1 MIYVEPGNLIF
12 PQHVLTSSGYNTEL
26 EAYEQWILGTAKHM
40 YNKSHVDEDVVKEIV
55 KFEMHLAKLMENKP
69 KNERTTVLKLSKK
82 FSTDWSRVFDLIF
95 KGFAKITPNTVI
107 TIRNYD
113 YLKNLFL
120 LIDKKGRRVANDYIT
135 WAVIKDLSRDTTPH
149 MRNLNFLIDQA
160 VLGVQDD
167 LSREHECLNKIIE
180 YFSPSLVP
188 QYLNSYVNPK
198 VFPKVTAMVA
208 SIKTAF
214 IETLLR
220 SDWLSKGAKLL
231 SVEKV
236 KNVQLYL
243 GYSKWHLTGAPLR
256 LYHKLEMTDDHFM
269 NVIKLRYFKT
279 TQELFR
285 LAEKQPRTSCSKVM
299 IRFRWP
305 STPFEVNAFY
315 SILQNSIFIPL
326 GLLEPPFFHLFGDDT
341 LNYGALGS
349 LIGHELSHS
358 LDPAGILADPT
369 GKITKWWPDRDLDLY
384 KNRIR
389 CFTGANTLAEMIS
402 DSNGLRISVT
412 AVKKVAPREKL
423 RRFFMSFAQMWCETS
438 GNTDIFNGEEHP
450 PVWDRVQSLSNNQD
464 FRRAY
469 NCGSAQSCKLW

>member
-1 MIYVEPGNLIF
+1 
-12 PQHVLTSSGYNTEL
+12 
-26 EAYEQWILGTAKHM
+26 
-40 YNKSHVDEDVVKEIV
+40 
-55 KFEMHLAKLMENKP
+55 
-69 KNERTTVLKLSKK
+69 
-82 FSTDWSRVFDLIF
+82 LIF

-107 TIRNYD
+107 TIRNND

-220 SDWLSKGAKLL
+220 SDWLSKEAKLL

-236 KNVQLYL
+236 KNVKLYL

-256 LYHKLEMTDDHFM
+256 LYHK
-269 NVIKLRYFKT
+269 V
-279 TQELFR
+279 
-285 LAEKQPRTSCSKVM
+285 RT
-299 IRFRWP
+299 
-305 STPFEVNAFY
+305 
-315 SILQNSIFIPL
+315 
-326 GLLEPPFFHLFGDDT
+326 H
-341 LNYGALGS
+341 
-349 LIGHELSHS
+349 HE
-358 LDPAGILADPT
+358 
-369 GKITKWWPDRDLDLY
+369 
-384 KNRIR
+384 
-389 CFTGANTLAEMIS
+389 
-402 DSNGLRISVT
+402 
-412 AVKKVAPREKL
+412 
-423 RRFFMSFAQMWCETS
+423 
-438 GNTDIFNGEEHP
+438 
-450 PVWDRVQSLSNNQD
+450 SLS
-464 FRRAY
+464 
-469 NCGSAQSCKLW
+469 